1 MTTIRP
7 TRRVA
12 AQTGTPRV
20 TTRPSGRRVAAKT
33 GSYVLL
39 VLLSALMFAP
49 VYYLLIGS
57 FKPSGEVLDGFGGF
71 LPVHLSFDNYR
82 GVFAAL
88 STEATG
94 YFWRFMTNSV
104 LISLVVVVGGLVV
117 NSMAAYSFARL
128 QWRGKNAVF
137 LLVVL
142 LIIVPFESVAVPLL
156 YLLNGQRDTLTVQMI
171 PFIAN
176 AFSIFLFYTFFLNL
190 PKSVEEAARLDG
202 LGAFGTFTRVVVPN
216 ARPVFATVAILT
228 FLSSWGSYLWPSI
241 VTSDPTARPLPLEM
255 SVFSG
260 QDPVDWGQTFAFG
273 TLLVLPVLVFFL
285 AFQRYFIQSVAGSAV
300 KG

>member
-7 TRRVA
+7 RRVA
-12 AQTGTPRV
+12 SKA
-20 TTRPSGRRVAAKT
+20 
-33 GSYVLL
+33 GSYAILIV
-39 VLLSALMFAP
+39 LSALMFAP
-49 VYYLLIGS
+49 VYYLLLGS
-57 FKPSGEVLDGFGGF
+57 FKPSGEVLDGFTGF
-71 LPVHLSFDNYR
+71 LPIHLSLDNYR
-82 GVFAAL
+82 GVFRAL
-88 STEATG
+88 DSDATG
-94 YFWRFMTNSV
+94 YFWQFMTNSV

-117 NSMAAYSFARL
+117 NAMAGYSFARL
-128 QWRGKNAVF
+128 QWKGKNLVF

-142 LIIVPFESVAVPLL
+142 LVIVPFESVAVPLL
-156 YLLNGQRDTLTVQMI
+156 YLLNGQRDTLVVQVI

-202 LGAFGTFTRVVVPN
+202 LGAFGTFVRVVVPN

-241 VTSDPTARPLPLEM
+241 VTSDPTARPLPLEI

-260 QDPVDWGQTFAFG
+260 QEPVDWGQTFAFG
-273 TLLVLPVLVFFL
+273 TLLVLPVLIVFL